1 MNTYSFGEWVKQRRK
16 KLRLTQREVATA
28 VYCSIAM
35 IKKME
40 ADERQPSVDLAQAL
54 ATTLQIPPEQHEV
67 FVEIARGERPL
78 DHLAN
83 SRNWYKELIPQ
94 TAVATT
100 RPLAP
105 ELVNAIL
112 CAGLL
117 AAANQQ
123 PAQAATLLAATA
135 RFGASM
141 NHIPPRL
148 LAQTMSEAVTA
159 VQSTLSSV
167 EYETAVALGQQIPL
181 TDLLT
186 HALA

>member
-1 MNTYSFGEWVKQRRK
+1 MSQLG
-16 KLRLTQREVATA
+16 LIAPDREL
-28 VYCSIAM
+28 
-35 IKKME
+35 
-40 ADERQPSVDLAQAL
+40 P
-54 ATTLQIPPEQHEV
+54 
-67 FVEIARGERPL
+67 G
-78 DHLAN
+78 
-83 SRNWYKELIPQ
+83 
-94 TAVATT
+94 T